1 MPYDHASIEQKWI
14 KNWKDLGLYKFD
26 ENSSKEK
33 KYILDMF
40 PYPSGAGLHVGHV
53 EGYTATDIYS
63 RYMRMKGFNVLH
75 PMGWD
80 AFGLPAEN
88 YAVKTN
94 IHPDITTNEA
104 IKTFTSQI
112 NRLGLSYDWSRE
124 LATHKKEYYKWTQW
138 LFLLLYKKG
147 LAYKKEALANFCPS
161 CQTVLANEQVV
172 DGKCE
177 RCGAIVSQKLMN
189 QWFFKITD
197 YADRLINGL
206 DKLDWPSSTKLA
218 QVNWIGKSTG
228 AELNFKVAKEGAF
241 SLDSEDEYIKVFT
254 TRPDTIYGCTFL
266 VLAPEHKMVSK
277 IVTDEKK
284 VEVEKYLLEAKGK
297 TELTRT
303 TEKDKTG
310 VFTGGFVYNPFNE
323 EKIPVWISDFV
334 ISTYAEGALMAVPAH
349 DERDHEFATKYSLPI
364 IPVIKARVAKYLV
377 VEKSLKP
384 EKVIEM
390 LKTWTFEI
398 KEVSKSWG
406 NIFTVN
412 VPVEKEPE
420 MINFLK
426 DNLLETS
433 DDGGAWYCDSMGTT
447 NNILVKDKHFK
458 INSNKDLEDF
468 KAYERTKGIP
478 EDQLDVKLKVFSD
491 KDGILMNSDMY
502 SGLSVQDAFEK
513 MLKFADDEGFGEKKV
528 QFRLRDW
535 LISRQRYWGAPI
547 PIIYDNDGNF
557 MPVNEADLPVELP
570 TDIDFKPTGISPL
583 TYSKKF
589 HEIDTSKYP
598 NAVSREMD
606 TMDTFVD
613 SSWYFLRF
621 CDPNNSSEFGSKE
634 KMNKFGPVDL
644 YMGGAEHTVLHL
656 LYARFFTKVL
666 FDEGLINFDEP
677 FLKLRHQ
684 GMIIASD
691 HTKMSKSK
699 GNVIN
704 PDEICN
710 TSGADT
716 LRMYEMFMGP
726 LDQSKAW
733 SVDSVKGIRRFL
745 QRVFDF
751 SEKID
756 SNTTDVSV
764 SENAEINILIKSV
777 TEDIEAMKFNTAVS
791 SFMKFINFA
800 EAEGKICMST
810 WENYLILLAPF
821 APFLT
826 EELWEKIGK
835 KTSIH
840 NELWTTHDE
849 SIISSRIQTIVVQVN
864 GKKRALFDI
873 KPETSE
879 EEVYRLAFE
888 SIKDKVKESDVKKKF
903 YVKGKI
909 VSFVI

>member
-1 MPYDHASIEQKWI
+1 MAYDHNSIEEKWM
-14 KNWKDLGLYKFD
+14 KNWAELGLYKFD

-53 EGYTATDIYS
+53 EGYSATDIYS
-63 RYMRMKGFNVLH
+63 RYMRMKGYNVLH

-88 YAVKTN
+88 YAIKTN
-94 IHPDITTNEA
+94 VHPDKTTNEA

-124 LATHKKEYYKWTQW
+124 IATHKKEYYKWTQW

-177 RCGAIVSQKLMN
+177 RCGTVVSQKLMN

-197 YADRLINGL
+197 YADRLITGL

-228 AELNFKVAKEGAF
+228 AELNFKVAWKDPNNNE
-241 SLDSEDEYIKVFT
+241 EQYIKVFT

-266 VLAPEHKMVSK
+266 VLAPEHKMVEK
-277 IVTDEKK
+277 IVTPEQKD
-284 VEVEKYLLEAKGK
+284 EVEKYLKEAKGK

-303 TEKDKTG
+303 TEKEKTG
-310 VFTGGFVYNPFNE
+310 VFTGGYVYNPFNE

-349 DERDHEFATKYSLPI
+349 DERDNEFAKKYNLPI

-377 VEKSLKP
+377 VEKSLAP
-384 EKVIEM
+384 EKVKEM
-390 LKTWTFEI
+390 LNTWTSEV

-406 NIFTVN
+406 NIYSVN

-426 DNLLETS
+426 DNLIETS
-433 DDGGAWYCDSMGTT
+433 PDGGAWFADSMGTT

-458 INSNKDLEDF
+458 INSDKDLNDF
-468 KAYERTKGIP
+468 KDFEKAKGIP
-478 EDQLDVKLKVFSD
+478 EDQLFALSLSVFSD

-513 MLKFADDEGFGEKKV
+513 MLKFAEDEGFGKKKV

-547 PIIYDNDGNF
+547 PMIYDNDGNF
-557 MPVNEADLPVELP
+557 MPVKEEDLPVELP
-570 TDIDFKPTGISPL
+570 MDVDFKPTGISPL
-583 TYSKKF
+583 VDSKKF
-589 HEIDTSKYP
+589 HEIDTKRYP
-598 NAVSREMD
+598 NAKEREMD

-621 CDPNNSSEFGSKE
+621 CDPNNTVNFASPE

-666 FDEGLINFDEP
+666 FDEGYITFDEP

-704 PDEICN
+704 PDEICK

-745 QRVFDF
+745 QRVYDF

-756 SNTTDVSV
+756 TKGTEISV
-764 SENAEINILIKSV
+764 AENAEINMLVKS
-777 TEDIEAMKFNTAVS
+777 TTDDIDSLKLNTAVS
-791 SFMKFINFA
+791 GFMKFMNFA
-800 EAEGKICMST
+800 EIEGKLNVSSWIKFLTC
-810 WENYLILLAPF
+810 LAPF
-821 APFLT
+821 APFIT

-840 NELWTTHDE
+840 LESWPTYDE
-849 SIISSRIQTIVVQVN
+849 TVIKSKVQTVVVQVN
-864 GKKRALFDI
+864 GKKRAMFDI
-873 KPETSE
+873 QPETPE
-879 EEVYRLAFE
+879 EEVYKMAFE
-888 SIKDKVKESDVKKKF
+888 SVKDKAKESEVKKKF

-909 VSFVI
+909 VSFVV